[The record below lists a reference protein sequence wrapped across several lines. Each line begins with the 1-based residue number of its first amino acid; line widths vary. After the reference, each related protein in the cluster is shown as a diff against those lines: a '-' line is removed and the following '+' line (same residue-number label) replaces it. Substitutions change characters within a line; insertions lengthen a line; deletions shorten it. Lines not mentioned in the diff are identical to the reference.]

1 MNILYSILP
10 GISRVVSNATPLL
23 IIILFSKIVS
33 TEELGVLNYFLAL
46 ITLIG
51 ILTDFGLSEGVQRY
65 LSTKKSPQL
74 LFSVIS
80 LEFFLCFIG
89 GLLLVALDILSN
101 GLVTRGN
108 TFIVFLIVIFSSSNI
123 IALIFNSISRFNRSS
138 FYYLLSSL
146 LFIGISYAL
155 YSYFNFTS
163 TDAFL
168 WGRLI
173 SWFAVTII
181 PLLDLFALKLLE
193 FRISFPKGFIKYIS
207 NNMIVDISYSI
218 FNQWDSILIINVLG
232 AFQNGVYKSVA
243 FLASIP
249 YILSV
254 VINTKLLP
262 EYSRGLEIG
271 NYSQVRAS
279 YLKITK
285 GLIVFCVFL
294 VIASIFVSKFAIS
307 LLYSEEI
314 AELGSQYFLPL
325 LIAVSLYVI
334 ASPSIALLLASGR
347 EVFVRNLSIIQTV
360 LFVLISL
367 VVVYNLDLI
376 WLAITMLFVNLIYF
390 LLALRQSSIILKIAR

>member
-1 MNILYSILP
+1 MNILYSLFP
-10 GISRVVSNATPLL
+10 GISRVISNATPLI

-74 LFSVIS
+74 IFSVIS

-89 GLLLVALDILSN
+89 GLLLVVLDILSN

-108 TFIVFLIVIFSSSNI
+108 TFIVFLIVIFSSSNV

-146 LFIGISYAL
+146 LFIGLTYSL
-155 YSYFNFTS
+155 YSFFNFSS

-173 SWFAVTII
+173 SWVVVTIL
-181 PLLDLFALKLLE
+181 PLIDYYFLKLLE
-193 FRISFPKGFIKYIS
+193 FRMEFPKGFLKYIS
-207 NNMIVDISYSI
+207 NNMVVDISYSI
-218 FNQWDSILIINVLG
+218 FNQWDSIIIINVLG

-243 FLASIP
+243 FLASVP
-249 YILSV
+249 YVLSV
-254 VINTKLLP
+254 VIHTKLLP
-262 EYSRGLEIG
+262 EYSRGIENG
-271 NYSQVRAS
+271 NNSQVRDS

-285 GLIVFCVFL
+285 GLILLSIFL
-294 VIASIFVSKFAIS
+294 VIVSIFVSKFVIS
-307 LLYSEEI
+307 LLYTEEI
-314 AELGSQYFLPL
+314 AELGSQYFIPL

-347 EVFVRNLSIIQTV
+347 EVFVRNLSILQTV

-367 VVVYNLDLI
+367 VVVYNLELI

-390 LLALRQSSIILKIAR
+390 LLALRQSSIILKVTR